1 MIKEANGSRG
11 WGSRLVKV
19 KGENGSYASL
29 SSFLLRMMSLG
40 MIVKSTHNSKKE
52 KNIFTTLNN
61 NWVKV
66 IGLSLGIRKQC
77 LALVESQKQLQ
88 RPTFGAYR
96 LQLKTGHGICL
107 Y

>member
-1 MIKEANGSRG
+1 MIEETNRSKVWE
-11 WGSRLVKV
+11 SRLVKV

-29 SSFLLRMMSLG
+29 SSFPLRNIG
-40 MIVKSTHNSKKE
+40 MIVKSAQNSKKE
-52 KNIFTTLNN
+52 KNIFTTLSN

-66 IGLSLGIRKQC
+66 IGLNLGIRKQC

>member
-1 MIKEANGSRG
+1 MIEETNRSRVRGSK
-11 WGSRLVKV
+11 LVKV
-19 KGENGSYASL
+19 KGKNGSYASL
-29 SSFLLRMMSLG
+29 SSFPYRIMFLG
-40 MIVKSTHNSKKE
+40 MIVKSAHNSKKE

-61 NWVKV
+61 NWVKF

-77 LALVESQKQLQ
+77 LVLVESQKQLQ